1 MGEEGGGGGGEG
13 AACAGAG
20 ACPNLPSSLS
30 SPQFAEGT
38 CRYGDACTY
47 AHGAHELREAG
58 ESAAAD
64 CVAAAAGASG
74 LPTSRICFRGATAGS
89 CVYGARCNFEHLL
102 PPGGAGVAGP
112 VAAAVPAAVAAV
124 AAVQAHPPAPP
135 ASPRPPPRPGGGGA
149 AIIAARARA
158 ACAALGVGGAA
169 RAGVPPAAVAAL
181 ADALRS
187 GDAILAGSPWA
198 DDVRACMQQP

>member
-74 LPTSRICFRGATAGS
+74 LPTSRICFRWATAGS

-124 AAVQAHPPAPP
+124 QAHPPAPP
-135 ASPRPPPRPGGGGA
+135 ASPRPPPRPVGGGA